1 MQLYGALIRKIIGQN
16 NEHSIEDIHHKY
28 PFLISYLI
36 NLFKQPTSQHTFQI
50 LELLSQTYT
59 IEDNLESIKVIKDL
73 TLLKL
78 SNSNYYLRNLAA
90 KTYAKLTSFKKAPT
104 ELEEIIEKTLK
115 ISSDVNKTHG
125 YVLLISHL
133 IQEHNLDKNQLKG
146 LIKRLEYLPH
156 FVLCQLKFEKKRIP
170 NEVEGYLNQL
180 DYKDIN
186 EDLFNEI
193 FLINIESND
202 KVIKMI
208 SENLILKVLL
218 TTNFNLPKCDI
229 IVKNQQVFINNQG
242 INSLVMLSIFA
253 NLIPF
258 QLIPFDYNR
267 EDEDDRLQMS
277 ECLLL
282 ILKRNFNNLTPEHKY
297 NLILFN
303 YKLLIDEVEDVRE
316 SSAKFVAELQGV
328 LKGVECGIEHPYCAI
343 ITLFKECL
351 IRVCNNLEYCK
362 FVVECL
368 LRLESVTQGGKNPF
382 KHLFVQNN
390 LEDVYIMDIWFERL
404 FEMVKVL
411 SQVDFE
417 ELKLFV
423 MERWEMFNDCKQGI
437 VMSKVRLDFIDK
449 VKGLMK

>member
-16 NEHSIEDIHHKY
+16 NEHSIEDIHQKY

-59 IEDNLESIKVIKDL
+59 IHDNLESIKVIKDL

-78 SNSNYYLRNLAA
+78 SNSNYFLRNLAA
-90 KTYAKLTSFKKAPT
+90 KTYAKLTSLKKALT
-104 ELEEIIEKTLK
+104 ELKEIIEKILK

-146 LIKRLEYLPH
+146 LIKRLEYLPP
-156 FVLCQLKFEKKRIP
+156 FVLCQLKLEKHIP
-170 NEVEGYLNQL
+170 NQVEGYLNQL
-180 DYKDIN
+180 NYKDIN
-186 EDLFNEI
+186 EDLLNRI

-218 TTNFNLPKCDI
+218 TTNFSLPKCDI
-229 IVKNQQVFINNQG
+229 IVKNQQVFINNQV

-258 QLIPFDYNR
+258 QLIPFDYTR

-282 ILKRNFNNLTPEHKY
+282 ILKRNFNNLSHANKY

-316 SSAKFVAELQGV
+316 SSAKFVAELQTILRGE
-328 LKGVECGIEHPYCAI
+328 ECGIEHPYCAI
-343 ITLFKECL
+343 ITLFKDCL

-368 LRLESVTQGGKNPF
+368 LRLERVTQGGKNPF

-390 LEDVYIMDIWFERL
+390 LEDVYIMDIWFEKL
-404 FEMVKVL
+404 VEMVKVL
-411 SQVDFE
+411 SQVEFG
-417 ELKLFV
+417 ELKLFM

-449 VKGLMK
+449 VKDLMK